1 MVHSKGDTA
10 LSVLTGSTNWTQSGL
25 CTQNNNAI
33 VIRDGKVAGWY
44 IKYWEELKKDTEAAG
59 PIPARPTKGISAL
72 QGEGLRELAGQPA
85 PAVTVGS
92 GKSKAKVKVWFSPN
106 TSKLIPPPAKA
117 KVVPTPADM
126 QEIYDAIDNAKQAVL
141 LLAFM
146 PGQANN
152 ERSQT
157 VVKYLSRVCAKK
169 PWLFVRGVIGDT
181 AEAMEFEAG
190 RTPEMNAEIVGP
202 AGIMAREIG
211 RAHV

>member
-1 MVHSKGDTA
+1 MLFRS
-10 LSVLTGSTNWTQSGL
+10 
-25 CTQNNNAI
+25 
-33 VIRDGKVAGWY
+33 
-44 IKYWEELKKDTEAAG
+44 
-59 PIPARPTKGISAL
+59 PTKGISAL

-157 VVKYLSRVCAKK
+157 VVKYLSKVCAKK
-169 PWLFVRGVIGDT
+169 PWLFVRGVISDT

-202 AGIMAREIG
+202 AGIMARIG